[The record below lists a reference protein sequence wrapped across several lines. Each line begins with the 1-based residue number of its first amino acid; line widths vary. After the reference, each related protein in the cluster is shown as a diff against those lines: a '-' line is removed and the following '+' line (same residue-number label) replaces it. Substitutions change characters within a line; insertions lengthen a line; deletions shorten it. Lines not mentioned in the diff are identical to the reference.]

1 MLILLV
7 GSVNCSKLKQHEPD
21 HITYKH
27 SVGCESF
34 FQIIEPTNA
43 DIVSR
48 AVNGAK
54 LANSIVFSWC
64 DGKRS
69 SIEEALKRDF
79 KQSIDL
85 SKASKKE
92 RDDILGQ
99 NRLEEHIE
107 YCREENIEHRSLLDY
122 QSSDTSG
129 LLLSILRLWPSIS
142 CVPRQETRQEKLTK
156 SVTRFP
162 ETGSRNRPT
171 WGSAEDCE
179 RLRRSVDG
187 RVKIE

>member
-7 GSVNCSKLKQHEPD
+7 GSVNCPGLEPLEPD
-21 HITYKH
+21 HISYKH

-34 FQIIEPTNA
+34 FQIIEPTNV

-48 AVNGAK
+48 KVDGAK

-79 KQSIDL
+79 KQFVDL

-107 YCREENIEHRSLLDY
+107 YCRRLD
-122 QSSDTSG
+122 
-129 LLLSILRLWPSIS
+129 ILRS
-142 CVPRQETRQEKLTK
+142 
-156 SVTRFP
+156 
-162 ETGSRNRPT
+162 
-171 WGSAEDCE
+171 
-179 RLRRSVDG
+179 
-187 RVKIE
+187 

>member
-7 GSVNCSKLKQHEPD
+7 GSVNCSELEQHEPD
-21 HITYKH
+21 HITYEH
-27 SVGCESF
+27 SVGCGSF

-48 AVNGAK
+48 TANGAK

-92 RDDILGQ
+92 RDYILGQ

-107 YCREENIEHRSLLDY
+107 YCREENIGHRSLLDY

-129 LLLSILRLWPSIS
+129 LLLSILRLWPSLSWSGNSSGKADEIRDEIS
-142 CVPRQETRQEKLTK
+142 
-156 SVTRFP
+156 
-162 ETGSRNRPT
+162 
-171 WGSAEDCE
+171 
-179 RLRRSVDG
+179 
-187 RVKIE
+187 